1 MNYNPRRLFVA
12 SCLALITSAFS
23 FQMRQNVAD
32 DVGNY
37 FSLTREMVGALM
49 GGQFLGMATAMLIFS
64 PFCDALG
71 MGKILALAWLA
82 HLFGISGT
90 IFADEVSGQAFVA
103 SVSNGLSGCST
114 WMTDT
119 LHFSLLPKVAG
130 ANVKFWELWAA
141 AFLIGSGNGLVE
153 VSINPLAATI
163 YPDQKTH
170 KLNVLHAWWPGGLI
184 LAGLIALFLVNPLF
198 ANEEKKAEFFGYNIA
213 PASLGG
219 FGTWLAALPSWKV
232 KYGIVYVPLLLYGL
246 LSVGQRF
253 PASER
258 VQASVSTGRMIL
270 QLLRPLFIIWAFCM
284 LLTASTELGTNAW
297 METTLKRTAQVSGTL
312 IFIYI
317 TLLMFILRFFAG
329 PIVHR
334 ISPVGLLFF
343 CSILTAVGLYA
354 LSLANNALLAFA
366 AATVFGVGI
375 TYYWPTMLGVTAE
388 RFPKGGALLLG
399 LMGCVGNLAI
409 SQVTPLMGAVNDSY
423 AYNALPTERRDQVL
437 ATEGLPTPI
446 KDGTTGDVLKEIPL
460 TFLDKDNPVPAWI
473 PKEVKEKLYPAEN
486 NKIKPEARTFLSEVE
501 KLEKTAKKENKDLP
515 PEQKSL
521 VEKDQPV
528 IDDVNKAEA
537 EGASWAFRWTTVM
550 PCVLIVIFGLIA
562 LVDKMRGGYR
572 QVHLTAAPLEPRRPI
587 HAAPPGAW
595 PRDQTR

>member
-1 MNYNPRRLFVA
+1 MNYNPRRLFVV

-64 PFCDALG
+64 PVCDALG
-71 MGKILALAWLA
+71 MGKVLAVAWLC

-103 SVSNGLSGCST
+103 TVSNGLSGCST
-114 WMTDT
+114 WMSDT

-141 AFLIGSGNGLVE
+141 AFVIGSGNGLVE
-153 VSINPLAATI
+153 VAINPLAATI

-184 LAGLIALFLVNPLF
+184 LAGLIALFLVNPMF
-198 ANEEKKAEFFGYNIA
+198 AHEEKKAEFFGYNIA

-232 KYGIVYVPLLLYGL
+232 KYGIIYIPLLLYGL

-258 VQASVSTGRMIL
+258 VQASVSTGSMIL

-284 LLTASTELGTNAW
+284 VLTASTELGTNSW
-297 METTLKRTAQVSGTL
+297 METTLTRTAQVSGTL
-312 IFIYI
+312 VFIYI
-317 TLLMFILRFFAG
+317 TFLMFILRFFAG

-343 CSILTAVGLYA
+343 CSILSAVGLYA
-354 LSLANNALLAFA
+354 LSLANNAVLAFA
-366 AATVFGVGI
+366 AATVFAVGI

-399 LMGCVGNLAI
+399 LMGFVGNLSI

-423 AYNALPTERRDQVL
+423 AYTALPDDRRGQVL
-437 ATEGLPTPI
+437 STDGLPKPYTS
-446 KDGTTGDVLKEIPL
+446 GSTGEALKEIPL
-460 TFLDKDNPVPAWI
+460 TFTDAKNPVPTWI
-473 PKEVKEKLYPAEN
+473 PPEAKEKLYPADN
-486 NKIKPEARTFLSEVE
+486 NKINPEARRFLGEVE
-501 KLEKTAKKENKDLP
+501 KLDRTAKKEQKDLP
-515 PEQKSL
+515 PAERSL
-521 VEKDQPV
+521 IDKDEPV
-528 IDDVNKAEA
+528 IADVNKAEA
-537 EGASWAFRWTTVM
+537 AGASWAFRWTTVL

-572 QVHLTAAPLEPRRPI
+572 QVHLTPSPLEPRRSV
-587 HAAPPGAW
+587 HATPPGVW
-595 PRDQTR
+595 PRDQMR